1 MADCDITAG
10 IGKVCKGN
18 LGGNKKI
25 YIINDIADPFTIVDG
40 VITGINPLITEVFE
54 FDITGD
60 GNTLEE
66 SMASD
71 RNAFTTVNT
80 QTLTALL
87 GKMDVTKNVTLNS
100 LTYGF
105 PISVVVDRNDAYKG
119 VGIDDGIDFTVVG
132 SSGGAKADF
141 NGYTLTG
148 VSTTGAL
155 APILDEATVTALKAL
170 VVVN

>member
-18 LGGNKKI
+18 LAGNKKI
-25 YIINDIADPFTIVDG
+25 YIINDIADPFTVVDG
-40 VITGINPLITEVFE
+40 AATGINAGITEVFE

-60 GNTLEE
+60 GNTLEQ
-66 SMASD
+66 SMVGD
-71 RNAFTTVNT
+71 RNTFTTLNT
-80 QTLTALL
+80 QTLTVLL
-87 GKMDVTKNVTLNS
+87 GKLDVTKNATLNS

-105 PISVVVDRNDAYKG
+105 PSAVVVDRNNNYHA

-132 SSGGAKADF
+132 STGGVKNDL

-155 APILDEATVTALKAL
+155 APILDEATVTALLAL
-170 VVVN
+170 VVSN